1 MSKTLGL
8 TRPVTQ
14 SVLFSAISASLG
26 SGVVVAQEQA
36 EVQEL
41 PSISLEVSAADTYQ
55 VMRAQSPKMTAPLL
69 DTPRTVNVI
78 TEDLM
83 KDRGATSLKDVLRST
98 PGITLGSGEGG
109 TPTGDR
115 PFIRGYEASTDIFI
129 DGVRDYAR
137 GYHET
142 FNLESVEV
150 VKGPSSA
157 YTGRGGTGGS
167 LNMVSK
173 TPKLDNFIHGS
184 ASYGNRGQHRLTMD
198 GNVTLTD
205 SMAFRLN
212 AMRMGGNAPGRNAV
226 EYDRWGIAPSLA
238 FGLGTPTRVTLNYSH
253 IENNDTPD
261 WGMPFVNHARP
272 DITQPLK
279 PDRNNFYGR
288 VGVDY
293 RKNTFDTA
301 TAEFEH
307 DINHSFTIRNV
318 TRWGR
323 SLNHYIYTRP
333 SFDNCDPNPGR
344 GGSMSHYVPAHAA
357 SCVSLDDNLMY
368 TRNDR
373 ARWRMVES
381 LVNQTDLYGDFY
393 TGSIKHSISTG
404 LEFAK
409 EDIYNRE
416 TTGVG
421 AGRSFDN
428 FWHPNPH
435 QNWGAVNKNFGAKS
449 KAGGIKTKSI
459 YLFDTIELNPNWLVN
474 AGVRFDSFKVNDIS
488 NALTGSHNIWSWQG
502 ALIYKPV
509 HNGSIY
515 LSYASSANPPGENL
529 GQAGGA
535 EGPAGAAAIHDL
547 DPERAHSIEL
557 GTKWELL
564 NERLSLNASVFQT
577 RKNNARSTDVDG
589 SVQNIGKNR
598 VRGFELSLAGSI
610 TDQWDIWAGWTY
622 LDPKIVKYTS
632 DKNVYDGKQLKFIAK
647 HSANL
652 WTTYK
657 LHPQWTVGGG
667 VTYVG
672 KRFVDDANKLELP
685 SHLVWDAMVRFDVNK
700 QVDLQLNVNNI
711 GNTRVYDA
719 SHVGLFANVGYGR
732 SVTLNANFRY

>member
-1 MSKTLGL
+1 MSKKLGL

-14 SVLFSAISASLG
+14 TVLFSAISASLG
-26 SGVVVAQEQA
+26 SGVAVAQEQD

-41 PSISLEVSAADTYQ
+41 PSIGVEVSAADNYQ
-55 VMRAQSPKMTAPLL
+55 VTRAQSPKMTAPLL

-78 TEDLM
+78 SEELM
-83 KDRGATSLKDVLRST
+83 KDRGATSLKDVLRTT

-109 TPTGDR
+109 TPSGDR

-137 GYHET
+137 GYHEA

-150 VKGPSSA
+150 IKGPSSA

-167 LNMVSK
+167 LNMVTK

-184 ASYGNRGQHRLTMD
+184 ATYGNRGQYRLTMD
-198 GNVTLTD
+198 GNVLLGD

-238 FGLGTPTRVTLNYSH
+238 FGLGTPTRVTLSYSH
-253 IENNDTPD
+253 TENNDTPD
-261 WGMPFVNHARP
+261 WGMPFVNYARP
-272 DITQPLK
+272 DVTQPLK

-288 VGVDY
+288 AGVDY
-293 RKNTFDTA
+293 RKNTFDSA
-301 TAEFEH
+301 TAQLEH
-307 DINHSFTIRNV
+307 DINDNFTIRNV
-318 TRWGR
+318 TKWGR
-323 SLNHYIYTRP
+323 SMNHYLYTRP
-333 SFDNCDPNPGR
+333 TFDNCDPNPGR
-344 GGSMSHYVPAHAA
+344 GGSMAHYEPSHAA
-357 SCVSLDDNLMY
+357 SCASLDANLMF

-381 LVNQTDLYGDFY
+381 LVNQTDIYGEFY
-393 TGSIKHSISTG
+393 TGQVRHSLSAG

-409 EDIYNRE
+409 EDIYNRD

-421 AGRSFDN
+421 VGKSFDN
-428 FWHPNPH
+428 FWNPNPH
-435 QNWGAVNKNFGAKS
+435 QNWGAFNKTFGARS
-449 KAGGIKTKSI
+449 KAGDIKTKSL
-459 YLFDTIELNPNWLVN
+459 YVFDTLELTPNWLIN
-474 AGVRFDSFKVNDIS
+474 AGVRFDNFKVNDLA
-488 NALTGSHNIWSWQG
+488 NQEKASHNIWSWQG

-509 HNGSIY
+509 YYGSIY

-535 EGPAGAAAIHDL
+535 DGPAGAAAVHDL

-557 GTKWELL
+557 GTKWDLL
-564 NERLSLNASVFQT
+564 DERLTLNAAVFQT
-577 RKNNARSTDVDG
+577 RKSNARSADVDG
-589 SVQNIGKNR
+589 TVQNIGKNR
-598 VRGFELSLAGSI
+598 VRGFELSAAGSI
-610 TDQWDIWAGWTY
+610 TDKWDIWAGWTY
-622 LDPKIVKYTS
+622 LDPKVVSYTS
-632 DKNVYDGKQLKFIAK
+632 GANVYDGKQMKFIAK

-657 LHPQWTVGGG
+657 VHPQWTVGAG

-672 KRFVDDANKLELP
+672 KRFVDDANRLELP
-685 SHLVWDAMVRFDVNK
+685 SHLVWDAMVRWDVNK
-700 QVDLQLNVNNI
+700 HVDLQLNVNNI
-711 GNTRVYDA
+711 TNTRVYEA

-732 SVTLNANFRY
+732 SATLNASFRY